1 MIAKVIVD
9 ISASKVDK
17 VFDYVADDDIKKGQR
32 VIVPFGKRN
41 IEGFVIDTA
50 ESSDLDPNLLKP
62 ITNVIDSVPLIT
74 PAQMHIAEFLKK
86 HMHIGYADSFKLFL
100 PAVFRNG
107 KVKPIF
113 EAELI
118 LTNELQAKEMLSTT
132 RSNAKKIISLL
143 QYLIEH
149 GGAKRT
155 YLNQKFGASAVK
167 KIIDA
172 KIVEVKQLEKRR
184 LPSVQNLKSDSV
196 KVILT
201 DTQQHVLE
209 SIMDENA
216 KCKKFL
222 LYGVTGSG
230 KTEVYMNVI
239 EQTIND
245 GKTAIMLVPEISLT
259 PQVMMN
265 FKARFGENIALLH
278 SGLSVGE
285 RFDEWRRIITG
296 DAKIV
301 IGARSALFA
310 PLKNIGAII
319 IDEEHDNSYISE
331 SNPRYNTIEVA
342 SSLQDFTGAK
352 LVLGSATPSLDSY
365 HKAIIGEYTLLEMP
379 ERINKKN
386 LPPIKIVDMK
396 NEILSG
402 NNKIFSREM
411 EIALKECIAKHNQ
424 AILFLNRRGYSSYI
438 MCNDCGWRATC
449 PSCDVSLVYH
459 KAENLLK
466 CHYCD
471 KRFTVPSVCPICGS
485 KFIKHG
491 ATGTQKVVD
500 EIHKFLPDVKVLR
513 MDNDTTSTKN
523 AHEQILTQF
532 RNKEAQILVGT
543 QMIAKGHDFP
553 DVTFVG
559 ILDADLS
566 LHQSSF
572 TAPEKTF
579 QLITQV
585 AGRAGRKDKAG
596 EIILQTYMPRHY
608 VYKMASVYDYI
619 SFYKREINLREVT
632 KFPPFSRIYRIL
644 ISSDNEESARIYTME
659 VARKIKL
666 YSEERKSTL
675 EKNDFYYIGAMRSP
689 VKKINNKYRYQVI
702 LRTRIENV
710 DEITE
715 KIYNILDEQKDKNV
729 LAFVEVNP
737 NNMS

>member
-9 ISASKVDK
+9 ISASQVDK
-17 VFDYVADDDIKKGQR
+17 VFDYIADDEIKKGQR
-32 VIVPFGKRN
+32 VLVPFGKRN
-41 IEGFVIDTA
+41 IEGFVIDIATTSA
-50 ESSDLDPNLLKP
+50 VDPNLLKP
-62 ITNVIDSVPLIT
+62 ITSVIDSVPLIT
-74 PAQMHIAEFLKK
+74 PSQMHIAEYLKQ
-86 HMHIGYADSFKLFL
+86 HMHVGYADSFKLFL
-100 PAVFRNG
+100 PTAFRNG

-113 EAELI
+113 ETELI
-118 LTNELQAKEMLSTT
+118 LIDESKAKTMMAST
-132 RSNAKKIISLL
+132 RSSAKNIIALL

-149 GGAKRT
+149 GGAART
-155 YLNQKFGASAVK
+155 YLNKKFGTNVVK
-167 KIIDA
+167 KVIDA
-172 KIVEVKQLEKRR
+172 EIVDVKQTEKRR
-184 LPSVQNLKSDSV
+184 LPLAQNIIAEHKT
-196 KVILT
+196 VILT
-201 DTQQHVLE
+201 ATQQKVLDT
-209 SIMDENA
+209 IMDEGA
-216 KCKKFL
+216 RCKKFL

-230 KTEVYMNVI
+230 KTEVYMHVI
-239 EQTIND
+239 EQTISS

-265 FKARFGENIALLH
+265 FKARFGEHIALLH

-310 PLKNIGAII
+310 PLENIGVII

-331 SNPRYNTIEVA
+331 SNPRYNTIDVA
-342 SSLQDFTGAK
+342 SSLQEFTSAR
-352 LVLGSATPSLDSY
+352 LILGSATPSLESY
-365 HKAIIGEYTLLEMP
+365 HKAIQGEYTLLEMP

-396 NEILSG
+396 NEILCG

-411 EIALKECIAKHNQ
+411 EFALKDCIDKHNQ

-438 MCNDCGWRATC
+438 MCNDCGWRAIC

-459 KAENLLK
+459 KAENTLK

-471 KRFTVPSVCPICGS
+471 KRFTVPSVCPVCGS

-500 EIHKFLPDVKVLR
+500 EIHKFLPDVKILR

-523 AHEQILTQF
+523 AHEQILSQF

-608 VYKMASVYDYI
+608 VYRMASVYDYI

-644 ISSDNEESARIYTME
+644 ISSDNEESARTYTME
-659 VARKIKL
+659 FARKVKL
-666 YSEERKSTL
+666 YSEERKSAL
-675 EKNDFYYIGAMRSP
+675 NINDFYYIGAMRSP
-689 VKKINNKYRYQVI
+689 VKKINDKYRYQVI

-729 LAFVEVNP
+729 LAFVEINP